1 MHRPTT
7 FKTFGPMKGSF
18 WTPKLQK
25 IKWEMISGTPCTCSK
40 DLKLGTHLGRVNW
53 NIF

>member
-7 FKTFGPMKGSF
+7 FKTFGPIKGSF

-25 IKWEMISGTPCTCSK
+25 IKWNMISGTPCT
-40 DLKLGTHLGRVNW
+40 
-53 NIF
+53 NIPYTEDDFKNIVPN